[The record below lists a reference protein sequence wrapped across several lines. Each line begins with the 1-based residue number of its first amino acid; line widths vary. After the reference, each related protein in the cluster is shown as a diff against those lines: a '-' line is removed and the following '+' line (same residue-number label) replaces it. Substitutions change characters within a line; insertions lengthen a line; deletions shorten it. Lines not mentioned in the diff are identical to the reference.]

1 MGVVNCSKEK
11 TMNQV
16 IELRAASKYYRQ
28 GEQTVVALDKVDLN
42 ILAGEFVALSG
53 PSGSGKTTLL
63 NIIAGLEEPTAGD
76 VVVLG
81 RSLAMMSQA
90 EKSDMRLREIG
101 FIFQSY
107 NLLPVL
113 SAEENVSF
121 ILQLQGFPARERR
134 DRALALLARVGLSG
148 LEKRRPLE
156 LSGGQQQ
163 RVAVARALAAEPRL
177 VLADEPT
184 AHLDSHTAHALIEL
198 LHEINVDRQVT
209 FVFSTHDQAV
219 VDSAE
224 RRVLL
229 KDGSIVSDEAKRS

>member
-1 MGVVNCSKEK
+1 M

-16 IELRAASKYYRQ
+16 VDLRSASKHYRQ
-28 GEQTVVALDKVDLN
+28 GEQIVVALDKVDLTVFS
-42 ILAGEFVALSG
+42 GEFVALSG

-63 NIIAGLEEPTAGD
+63 NIIAGLEEPTSGEIN
-76 VVVLG
+76 VLG
-81 RSLAMMSQA
+81 RDFGQMSEA

-121 ILQLQGFPARERR
+121 ILQLQGVSAKERRER
-134 DRALALLARVGLSG
+134 ALSLLERVGLPG
-148 LEKRRPLE
+148 LAKRRPLE

-163 RVAVARALAAEPRL
+163 RVAVARALAANPRL

-184 AHLDSHTAHALIEL
+184 AHLDSHTAHELIEL

-209 FVFSTHDQAV
+209 FIFSTHDQAV

-224 RRVLL
+224 RRLFL
-229 KDGSIVSDEAKRS
+229 KDGRIVSDEAKKAV